1 MAEITLHYTPEEL
14 KILLDALNHGCIALR
29 KIYASACLGC
39 EIPAEFEA
47 TFKSMTFEE
56 IDEYTHLRFNGLREL
71 YEYLLT
77 FEE

>member
-14 KILLDALNHGCIALR
+14 KVLLDALNHGCVALG
-29 KIYASACLGC
+29 KVYAGARLGC

-47 TFKSMTFEE
+47 KFKSMTFEE
-56 IDEYTHLRFNGLREL
+56 INEYTRFRFNSLREL